1 MSLSTVLAV
10 TPHPPGFRPRR
21 ALNWVTLG
29 LLYASFYMCRYNFR
43 FAVPGIMQELHFTTS
58 QITDILAIWSIAYGT
73 GQLFNG
79 LLADRI
85 GGKLS
90 LLIGGV
96 GTIIVNLVFGWSSL
110 ASNFATFTLI
120 WLINGIVQA
129 EGPGMVKINTAWF
142 DRRERGTFSGIY
154 GLIIQS
160 GQVAISFLAPLILAG
175 FTFMSVT
182 VPPGEWRWLFRI
194 PPLFTAGAAILMAF
208 CVKQTPDEA
217 GFPGAIHDEI
227 DDSAGVTVPLWHSL
241 KTILTHPLIWFYA
254 LAYGCTGA
262 VRSSS
267 DQIAILY
274 FQDQLHFDMKTN
286 IPNAARLTLEIM
298 PIVAV
303 AGSFISGWIS
313 DHIFR
318 GHRSPVAM
326 ALYLIE
332 AVVITIS
339 AFVLLLGH
347 VGPTASGIFFGCL
360 ILILIS
366 FTANST
372 HSIVGSAAPMDIG
385 GKKMAG
391 FAAGVIDSFQ
401 YYGAA
406 ISLSLTGHVL
416 DATKANFGYTFWFVI
431 MAGFGLLGACAMAYV
446 RSIQKAHGQAPA
458 PDLPV

>member
-43 FAVPGIMQELHFTTS
+43 FAVPGIMQEFHFTTS

-194 PPLFTAGAAILMAF
+194 PPLFTAVAAILMAF

>member
-1 MSLSTVLAV
+1 
-10 TPHPPGFRPRR
+10 
-21 ALNWVTLG
+21 LG

-43 FAVPGIMQELHFTTS
+43 FAVPGIMQEFHFTTS

-194 PPLFTAGAAILMAF
+194 PPLFTAVAAILMAF

>member
-43 FAVPGIMQELHFTTS
+43 FAVPGIMQEFHFTTS

-182 VPPGEWRWLFRI
+182 VPPGDWRWLFRI
-194 PPLFTAGAAILMAF
+194 PPLFTVVAAILMAF
-208 CVKQTPDEA
+208 SVKQTPDEA